1 MKRFDISRFSGIFVI
16 LLLYFSW
23 CCKTV
28 AYSNRLFLLVSFIC
42 SMAAL
47 VISIRTANRSGIYD
61 AYDLKN
67 LNILLIIVCLII
79 SYGALYDSIH
89 IAASEKVVKI
99 PILGY
104 DIDPANLTL
113 AFETVIWC
121 LMFVYVT
128 YSHSGKNPESKSEE
142 DPNISIV
149 NRIVAFVKNNA
160 GIIGLMFIAGLLC
173 YDPDW
178 YQFKWDGLLYYL
190 ASFDLNL
197 SSVSS
202 LAVYGHIAQGYG
214 VILKLFNFLIHDH
227 AYAIFAANIFMYLLG
242 TVYFYRTLKVIIK
255 EDNVFCILGTAVFAF
270 SPFYLGMVNYYSLDH
285 YLMYLLPIV
294 FYYAYKRD
302 WMRFVIAGTLF
313 CFTKEPAI
321 IIYAGICGGLV
332 LCDIIAGRVK
342 ISRLL
347 SVARYY
353 YMALPG
359 VIWIATYKILGP
371 WSAGGSSVGFD
382 SEYAL
387 DKLKVLYCLNF
398 SWIFVVLISALA
410 IIFCIKSA
418 CKYRLSEYV
427 LPLIMAQALFT
438 LFSLYFN
445 TANHS
450 RYIDSSPCI
459 LYFLFIVLIYKT
471 VSNNSFCRVGM
482 IVLSSLM
489 LISCYMTID
498 PVSLAIF
505 KNMNIGSRKIITTA
519 DGYGDGSIY
528 NKQMLGLE
536 RVISEGVSEAVSDDT
551 LIVFPAF
558 DGSVYAYDGMS
569 YYVILPDNLR
579 SVSDTQMFDNTR
591 GLRTAVRNEDTTDF
605 DVLHI
610 TEEANLCE
618 LVESG
623 KEISLIYPSGSDE
636 EGICRIMDQMNIAD
650 TIEYHNRGWIVYRQ
664 VGTVIDEK

>member
-47 VISIRTANRSGIYD
+47 VIYIRTANRSGIYD
-61 AYDLKN
+61 VYDLKS

-89 IAASEKVVKI
+89 IAASEKVAKI
-99 PILGY
+99 LMLGY

-113 AFETVIWC
+113 SFESIIWC
-121 LMFVYVT
+121 LMLVYVT
-128 YSHSGKNPESKSEE
+128 YSHSGKNPESKSGE
-142 DPNISIV
+142 DTNISIV
-149 NRIVAFVKNNA
+149 NRVVIFVKNNA
-160 GIIGLMFIAGLLC
+160 GIIGLLLIAGLLC

-242 TVYFYRTLKVIIK
+242 TLYFYRTLKVITK

-285 YLMYLLPIV
+285 YLMYLLPVV

-302 WMRFVIAGTLF
+302 WIRFVIAGTLF

-321 IIYAGICGGLV
+321 IIYAGICSGLV

-359 VIWIATYKILGP
+359 AIWMSTYKMLGP
-371 WSAGGSSVGFD
+371 WSAGGSSIGFD
-382 SEYAL
+382 GNYTLE
-387 DKLKVLYCLNF
+387 KLKVLYCLNF
-398 SWIFVVLISALA
+398 NWIFIILILILL
-410 IIFCIKSA
+410 IICFINTK
-418 CKYRLSEYV
+418 RRDGLIEYI
-427 LPLIMAQALFT
+427 LPLMLAQVVFT

-445 TANHS
+445 TANHP

-459 LYFLFIVLIYKT
+459 LYFLSVILMNRIVDKKNI
-471 VSNNSFCRVGM
+471 CRTGM

-498 PVSLAIF
+498 PVSLVIF
-505 KNMNIGSRKIITTA
+505 KNMNIGSRKIVTMA

-536 RVISEGVSEAVSDDT
+536 RAVSMAVSDAVSDDT

-579 SVSDTQMFDNTR
+579 SVLDTQMFDNIR
-591 GLRTAVRNEDTTDF
+591 DLRTAVRSEATTDF

-623 KEISLIYPSGSDE
+623 KEISLIYPNNSDE
-636 EGICRIMDQMNIAD
+636 EGFHRITAQMNVND
-650 TIEYHNRGWIVYRQ
+650 TFEYHNRGWIVYRQ